1 MSALG
6 VPVLINPNKSYWLSS
21 IGTDVIHS
29 TIVTDTIDA
38 NLGNISTLNSDYI
51 NASTLN
57 VSSLNAASFDV
68 SGMYVSSIRGN
79 TAFFSTVTL
88 ASDLSG
94 GVGYVRFSVDASGIQ
109 VDGDPIRF
117 DNLVYLTSTINI
129 VQVSTIVDTDI
140 FAQRGFFSTLSSGI
154 ADIKQGLFSSII
166 CYDISGQNGSFD
178 RLFVSTLEALDISGV
193 AASNWSLFPTLN
205 STITFQPGYVLS
217 NVGPSLYFAGV
228 ELTDVSGGGQDWSRF
243 PAFSTVNM
251 NNNSMGGLSTLTYQD
266 GGRLYSVT
274 GNNLFYNGQQINSG
288 AGGAAS
294 NWAQY
299 PANGNVNINGS
310 NLSNAALIAG
320 SNLTLSGSN
329 ITNGNTF
336 TNSLG
341 VGGTSLISLATINS
355 LGQGVL
361 QDLDVGSVATSIG
374 DLNVYGV
381 NALPG
386 DNALYV
392 VGGTTLTGG
401 GIVHGTEIG
410 ALTVAGID
418 TVRIDVLPAGMGL
431 NSATYIQLA
440 AVGAGSFAAG
450 GALSLAGGDY
460 VEVNTDDFR
469 VINTTSGNQSTTLT
483 VANIQMPA
491 SVAATVP
498 LQINNTAGGGINL
511 VGTSGVG
518 QIAGFSSIA
527 GDNLVVGN
535 STVTTN
541 LTVNNRAA
549 ANTLLWSVGLG
560 VSTVSADSFGQR
572 VWVSDSVIGAT
583 NIGPIDA
590 RIYNFSSIQSG
601 TMSTIDIRLSTINGV
616 DWNDISGGS
625 GGSAISSF
633 QTLTTSSIN
642 VSSINQIGGTSIK
655 IAGTLAFASPNSLL
669 NCVNINDDQALT
681 LNLNGNIVNLG
692 GNNNNAG
699 SLSTLRL
706 QGSRVKVSTLEGV
719 AGVVDVSGG
728 MFVADT
734 IELPL
739 ATGGINFDD
748 GTGTN
753 YTRLMRRDI
762 ANNNMLAVVNN
773 TTEPAPEQIN
783 MMPLAVGELWLTG
796 SSDQY
801 QACRL
806 YSVFPF
812 GNYELDAIDADG
824 ATLFAYMQGY
834 ENGLGLN
841 PGFLQAYSNVSS
853 ISGYDQESAA
863 NQMLH
868 VINGLTTSNLIV
880 SSINGASPGSGGMV
894 TSSFTQLYTSSFEF
908 STATSV
914 GSNTNFNYPIFLDY
928 DVANNVST
936 AGVAI
941 AVQNHN
947 YATGAVVNR
956 IEMGA
961 RANGNNYIMSVWPGN
976 NLEDLYIDAT
986 DTTFNDGTI
995 STIINTDPYG
1005 LVTNRGISAPQLFV
1019 SSINGNDPRPAYTN
1033 NLQLSTMELYNGSTT
1048 LMYWDSTT
1056 THENINTSGYDV
1068 VVGVN
1073 GNYKIGTSFQFLSGG
1088 APNTVEFFVLKNGS
1102 VISQSGGVQSVQT
1115 LQEIVSYVE
1124 IVEPLVNGDTIEIG
1138 CFTNGSGVFVSTV
1151 NGSIIQSPACILTM
1165 YRVD

>member
-1 MSALG
+1 
-6 VPVLINPNKSYWLSS
+6 
-21 IGTDVIHS
+21 
-29 TIVTDTIDA
+29 
-38 NLGNISTLNSDYI
+38 
-51 NASTLN
+51 
-57 VSSLNAASFDV
+57 
-68 SGMYVSSIRGN
+68 
-79 TAFFSTVTL
+79 
-88 ASDLSG
+88 
-94 GVGYVRFSVDASGIQ
+94 
-109 VDGDPIRF
+109 
-117 DNLVYLTSTINI
+117 
-129 VQVSTIVDTDI
+129 
-140 FAQRGFFSTLSSGI
+140 
-154 ADIKQGLFSSII
+154 
-166 CYDISGQNGSFD
+166 
-178 RLFVSTLEALDISGV
+178 
-193 AASNWSLFPTLN
+193 
-205 STITFQPGYVLS
+205 
-217 NVGPSLYFAGV
+217 
-228 ELTDVSGGGQDWSRF
+228 
-243 PAFSTVNM
+243 
-251 NNNSMGGLSTLTYQD
+251 MGGLSTLTYQD